1 MSRRRKRCAHCHEL
15 FWPDLRVKQQR
26 YCGKA
31 ECQKESR
38 RASQARLRSAHPHE
52 ASVRRHL
59 TAIVS
64 ARDTKDAVPDPNRM
78 PLSPLLR
85 DAFPWEEAK
94 EVVGRP
100 MFVILLILVK
110 LLERSAR
117 HEIARQ
123 VSDIKQENQQLVEWV
138 AAVRRAFHSR
148 SS

>member
-1 MSRRRKRCAHCHEL
+1 M
-15 FWPDLRVKQQR
+15 
-26 YCGKA
+26 
-31 ECQKESR
+31 
-38 RASQARLRSAHPHE
+38 
-52 ASVRRHL
+52 